1 MVCANNAMEIL
12 KLLPRTN
19 CKACQEPTCLV
30 FAVNV
35 FNGKKEI
42 KSCPYLTEEVTES
55 FCSESKKSD
64 QAADELLAS
73 VLALKQKV
81 AAINF
86 EDAARRT
93 GASFTGDSLIVR
105 IFGKDVR
112 IDKDANMS
120 SDIHLHPWL
129 VIPVLNYL
137 LNCAGA
143 ELTGKWVSMRDIKD
157 GMAWNGLFEQRCEKP
172 LRRIIDNHPDLF
184 DFMSKI
190 FNAREN
196 NDDSDADVSIILPLL
211 AKFPIIIRYW
221 KPEDGM
227 ESKLNIFFDSSA
239 KDNLDL
245 DSIYA
250 LGAGLV
256 RMFEKIADTHAS

>member
-1 MVCANNAMEIL
+1 MVRVNNAMEIL
-12 KLLPRTN
+12 KLLPKTN
-19 CKACQEPTCLV
+19 CKACHEPTCLV

-42 KSCPYLTEEVTES
+42 KSCPYLTREIAGNLS
-55 FCSESKKSD
+55 FEFRKHD
-64 QAADELLAS
+64 EATDELLES
-73 VLALKQKV
+73 VSALKQKI
-81 AAINF
+81 AAIDF
-86 EDAARRT
+86 KDAARRT
-93 GASFTGDSLIVR
+93 GASFSSDSLIIR
-105 IFGKDVR
+105 IFGKDIR
-112 IDKDANMS
+112 IDKDANLS
-120 SDIHLHPWL
+120 SNIHLHPWL
-129 VIPVLNYL
+129 VIPVFNYV
-137 LNCAGA
+137 LNCRGSD
-143 ELTGKWVSMRDIKD
+143 LTGVWVSMRDIKD

-184 DFMSKI
+184 DFMVKI
-190 FNAREN
+190 FNAKEN

-239 KDNLDL
+239 KDNLDP